1 MMAIIGVFMVKMVWE
16 ILTAISLILWE
27 VGHCEI

>member
-1 MMAIIGVFMVKMVWE
+1 MIVIIGVFMVKMEWK

-27 VGHCEI
+27 FDHCEI

>member
-1 MMAIIGVFMVKMVWE
+1 MMAIIGVFMVKMEWK
-16 ILTAISLILWE
+16 ILTAIFLILWE